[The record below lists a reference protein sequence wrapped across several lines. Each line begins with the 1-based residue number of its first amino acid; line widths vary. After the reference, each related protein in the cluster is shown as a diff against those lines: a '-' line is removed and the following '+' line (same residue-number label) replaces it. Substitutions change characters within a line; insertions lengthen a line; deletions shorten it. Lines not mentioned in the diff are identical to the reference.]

1 MKEASFIFISSP
13 LSFHISQGDEENKL
27 NCMNGKLALF
37 YIQGQIVGK
46 MVVSSDQN
54 SFFTFPLKAQPRGLF
69 KTRKKR
75 CFLKTVAVEKDVPH
89 RQHLRLL

>member
-1 MKEASFIFISSP
+1 MHYNFRDGGSKSRQRREQVELDEWKVSP
-13 LSFHISQGDEENKL
+13 FV
-27 NCMNGKLALF
+27 
-37 YIQGQIVGK
+37 YIQGQTVGK

-75 CFLKTVAVEKDVPH
+75 CFLKTVAVEKDVLL
-89 RQHLRLL
+89 RQHLWLL